1 MKILVCLKKNERE
14 RKREENLYAMH
25 YDHLSKF
32 FWHIWFNIIR
42 KFSFIL
48 NNMRPE
54 GDFAFLTRIPPS
66 KEESDKL
73 KQVLKYHCSKLIPFF
88 HMRFREKGQVGCH
101 FSLTDAQSLCAQSMM
116 YIKEAKHSAIFCVN
130 CIHRKPSILS
140 RNERLGTD
148 EFVNS
153 KCAEKFF
160 LLKTKHLFL
169 QHSEM

>member
-1 MKILVCLKKNERE
+1 MIRHKKKWERE
-14 RKREENLYAMH
+14 RKREENLYAVH

-54 GDFAFLTRIPPS
+54 GDFAFLTCIPPS

-73 KQVLKYHCSKLIPFF
+73 KQVLKYYCSKLIPFF

-116 YIKEAKHSAIFCVN
+116 YLKEAKHSAIFCVN
-130 CIHRKPSILS
+130 CIHHKPSILS